1 MNLKDKYTFEL
12 YSLMKDGTLKEFI
25 KEFQELNNWFLE
37 ILQSLHESK
46 SGVKFYQSELKGKYV
61 RFGFANQSLLALYQG
76 STYCIRKREIK
87 AIDLHSI
94 YSICRMQIESFIM
107 TIYLFYDQISDEE
120 KEYRYLI
127 YKLHGLI
134 KQSNFNVRFEQHVKM
149 KAEILSEIEI
159 LRTELT
165 KPKYEKFSHLVKNPL
180 KPRSAKYITTKDSF
194 VMAKL
199 EKGRVND
206 YWGVLSNHLHSE
218 HISDRQFN
226 FYSENPRLFED
237 QITLSIE
244 VCMILTSRLI
254 IELKNAFKGVEI
266 YYNTIPL
273 RAQVN
278 IETWIDIGERL

>member
-1 MNLKDKYTFEL
+1 MNLRDKYTFEL
-12 YSLMKDGTLKEFI
+12 YSLMKSGSLKAFI
-25 KEFQELNNWFLE
+25 KEFQELNKWFLE

-46 SGVKFYQSELKGKYV
+46 SGVKFFQSELEGKYV
-61 RFGFANQSLLALYQG
+61 RFSFANQSLLELYKG
-76 STYCIRKREIK
+76 STYNIRKQESK

-107 TIYLFYDQISDEE
+107 IIYLFYDQITEDE

-134 KQSNFNVRFEQHVKM
+134 KQSRFNVRFRQHLKM
-149 KAEILSEIEI
+149 KADILNAVEKI
-159 LRTELT
+159 RTELS
-165 KPKYEKFSHLVKNPL
+165 KSKYDRFSHLVKNPL
-180 KPRSAKYITTKDSF
+180 KPRNAKYLTTKECF
-194 VMAKL
+194 TMAKL

-226 FYSENPRLFED
+226 FYSENPKLFED

-254 IELKNAFKGVEI
+254 MELSNEFKGVEI
-266 YYNTIPL
+266 FYNTIPF
-273 RAQVN
+273 RTQVN
-278 IETWIDIGERL
+278 IETWIEIGEKL